1 MKERKLYW
9 RRKNNRI
16 CLEGKGKKSRTIY
29 LWTLPP
35 PEKFLKEILLKS
47 SFLTEERKE
56 KMREKINRLEYRDYK
71 VNKRG
76 IKVRTIKITRT
87 PEKDTKEDDIDELL
101 GILEEFE

>member
-1 MKERKLYW
+1 
-9 RRKNNRI
+9 
-16 CLEGKGKKSRTIY
+16 
-29 LWTLPP
+29 
-35 PEKFLKEILLKS
+35 
-47 SFLTEERKE
+47 
-56 KMREKINRLEYRDYK
+56 MREKINRLEYRDYK